1 MARPLPLVLLPGLLC
16 DPDLWSHQVAHLGEV
31 ATPAV
36 LDLTGADSM
45 AALACAVLDRSPD
58 RFALA
63 GLSMGGYVALEIMR
77 RAPDRVVKLA
87 LLDTNAR
94 EDTPEQTARR
104 NALVAISEKGGF
116 ERIVPTMLPNLVH
129 PDRLEDWE
137 LVTRVEG
144 MAAKVGPAA
153 FRRQQAAIMGR
164 LDSRPHL
171 PAIACPTLVLC
182 GRQDALTP
190 PALHAEM
197 AAGIPGARLAVIEDC
212 GHLSSLERPQAVTAL
227 LRDWLAY
234 A

>member
-1 MARPLPLVLLPGLLC
+1 VLLPGLLC